1 MNHEP
6 HASGRSTAGAA
17 RAASAASEVGAVPV
31 WMLKNLYEIFNNG
44 IKALIHV

>member
-17 RAASAASEVGAVPV
+17 RAASAASEVGCGAGVGARKLV
-31 WMLKNLYEIFNNG
+31 RNF
-44 IKALIHV
+44 